1 MVVVAAV
8 FASCRD
14 HAGHPYQSLTL
25 DSYSDIKVSEY
36 KLNSTKIQEEINRQ
50 IRSDVDSL
58 TADFRARSYYLR
70 KKPWLWINR
79 MGVDHRADTLLSFL
93 DRVDE
98 LGFSKSKFRVQKIS
112 ADLQRFRNLDFDT
125 MDNEINKVL
134 GRLEYNLTKAYLR
147 YATGQRFGFINPKYI
162 FNKLDV
168 HDSDSVH
175 VSYRGL
181 FAIPMQHPKASFFDG
196 ALRKVYN
203 DSISEF
209 LHAVQP
215 RSPLYKRLLARLNN
229 PETNM
234 AEKPKIMVNM
244 ERCRWRLNEY
254 PQQYAK
260 YVLVNVPSFRL
271 RAIDGDSVLSMRIG
285 CGTLETKTPLLSSR
299 IKRMDIN
306 PQWIIP
312 RSIIEK
318 SILNHA
324 GDSSYFARHRYFVRD
339 RRTGKTVSPN
349 RISRAVLE
357 DRNFLVIQEGGEGNS
372 LGRIIFR
379 FDNGFS
385 IYLHDTSSRGVFS
398 REDRGVSHG
407 CVRVERPFDLA
418 VFLLEDKDPN
428 IIKRIHYSM
437 HADVSGLGMNG
448 RKDKVQPDTLDRR
461 KVIGSVS
468 VEPQVPVF
476 ITYYTLYPNKD
487 GEIEE
492 FSDVYGYDKVIYRY
506 FANYR

>member
-1 MVVVAAV
+1 
-8 FASCRD
+8 
-14 HAGHPYQSLTL
+14 
-25 DSYSDIKVSEY
+25 
-36 KLNSTKIQEEINRQ
+36 
-50 IRSDVDSL
+50 
-58 TADFRARSYYLR
+58 
-70 KKPWLWINR
+70 
-79 MGVDHRADTLLSFL
+79 MGVDDRVDTLLSFL
-93 DRVDE
+93 DRIEE
-98 LGFSKSKFRVQKIS
+98 LGFSKSKFKVQRIKD
-112 ADLQRFRNLDFDT
+112 DLRRFRNLDFDT
-125 MDNEINKVL
+125 LDNKINKVL

-162 FNKLDV
+162 FNKLDI
-168 HDSDSVH
+168 HDSDSVR

-181 FAIPMQHPKASFFDG
+181 FAIPMQHPNTSFFDG

-203 DSISEF
+203 DSVSEF
-209 LHAVQP
+209 LHAIQSQ
-215 RSPLYKRLLARLNN
+215 SPLYNRLLARLNDVA
-229 PETNM
+229 TNA

-260 YVLVNVPSFRL
+260 YVLVNIPSFRL
-271 RAIDGDSVLSMRIG
+271 KAVDGDSVLGMRIG
-285 CGTLETKTPLLSSR
+285 CGTQETKTPLLTSR

-318 SILNHA
+318 SIINHA

-339 RRTGKTVSPN
+339 RRTGKIVSPN
-349 RISRAVLE
+349 RISRTVLE
-357 DRNFLVIQEGGEGNS
+357 DRNFLVIQEGGDGNS

-385 IYLHDTSSRGVFS
+385 IFLHDTSSKGVFS

-407 CVRVERPFDLA
+407 CIRVERPFDLA
-418 VFLLEDKDPN
+418 VFLLGDKDEKT
-428 IIKRIHYSM
+428 IDRIHYSM
-437 HADVSGLGMNG
+437 HADVGGLGMNG
-448 RKDKVQPDTLDRR
+448 RKDKVKPDTLERR
-461 KVIGSVS
+461 RLIGSVS

-476 ITYYTLYPNKD
+476 ITYYTLYPGAD

>member
-1 MVVVAAV
+1 MVAVAVVFV
-8 FASCRD
+8 SCR
-14 HAGHPYQSLTL
+14 HHVNHLYQNLTL
-25 DSYSDIKVSEY
+25 DGYSDMMVSEY
-36 KLNSTKIQEEINRQ
+36 KINSTKIQEEINRQ
-50 IRSDVDSL
+50 IHSDEDSL

-79 MGVDHRADTLLSFL
+79 MGVDDRADTLLSFL
-93 DRVDE
+93 DRIDE
-98 LGFSKSKFRVQKIS
+98 LGFSKSKFKVQRIKG
-112 ADLQRFRNLDFDT
+112 DLRRFRNLDFDT
-125 MDNEINKVL
+125 LDNKIDKVL

-147 YATGQRFGFINPKYI
+147 YATGQRFGFINPKYV

-168 HDSDSVH
+168 HDSDSVK
-175 VSYRGL
+175 VSYRAL
-181 FAIPMQHPKASFFDG
+181 FAIPMQHPKTSFFDD

-203 DSISEF
+203 DSVSEF
-209 LHAVQP
+209 LHAIQP
-215 RSPLYKRLLARLNN
+215 QSSLYNRLLARLNSAA
-229 PETNM
+229 TKV

-254 PQQYAK
+254 PQQYTK

-271 RAIDGDSVLSMRIG
+271 KAVDGNSVLEMRIG
-285 CGTLETKTPLLSSR
+285 CGTLETKTPLLTSR

-318 SILNHA
+318 SIINHA
-324 GDSSYFARHRYFVRD
+324 GDSSYFSRHRYFVRD
-339 RRTGKTVSPN
+339 RRTGKAVSLN

-357 DRNFLVIQEGGEGNS
+357 DRNFLVIQEGGDGNS

-379 FDNGFS
+379 FDNSFS
-385 IYLHDTSSRGVFS
+385 IYLHDTSSKGVFS

-418 VFLLEDKDPN
+418 VFLLGDKDERT
-428 IIKRIHYSM
+428 IGRIHYSM
-437 HADVSGLGMNG
+437 HADVSSLGMNG
-448 RKDKVQPDTLDRR
+448 RKDINKPDTLDKR
-461 KVIGSVS
+461 KVIGTVP
-468 VEPQVPVF
+468 VEPEVPVF
-476 ITYYTLYPNKD
+476 ITYYTLYPNEK